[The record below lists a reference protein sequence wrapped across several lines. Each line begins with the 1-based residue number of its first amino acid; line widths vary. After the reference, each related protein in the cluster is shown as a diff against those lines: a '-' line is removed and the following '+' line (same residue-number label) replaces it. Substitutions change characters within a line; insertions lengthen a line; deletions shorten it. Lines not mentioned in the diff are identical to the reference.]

1 MNPFSQKDGSESAWP
16 GARFQG
22 WNPDENER
30 VRLFVLAYL
39 LAGCDFLP
47 AITGLGFER
56 MWECALK
63 SVRAVGIFDS
73 SIFVQDNNDVWH
85 VDIEA
90 CVKLLATIFYC
101 KFEACFMDVCESPGE
116 LLRNVNG
123 KVEEYVKITSF
134 VILKFGTAR
143 ATSVCPTYDSMRL
156 QCRRAN
162 AVLGYWQDGFKE
174 EVPTRDF
181 KGQGWGVDSTVC
193 GNCVALLERSSFP
206 LFPRYSEI
214 EMNTIRRKR

>member
-1 MNPFSQKDGSESAWP
+1 MKVTVEKRVGKETTYIYVNRVFEAICAQKDGSESAWP
-16 GARFQG
+16 AARFRG

-73 SIFVQDNNDVWH
+73 SIFVQDNNDVWN

-90 CVKLLATIFYC
+90 CVKLLATIFYF
-101 KFEACFMDVCESPGE
+101 KYEACFKDVCVSPAE
-116 LLRNVNG
+116 LLRNVHG

-143 ATSVCPTYDSMRL
+143 ATSVRPTYDSMRL

-162 AVLGYWQDGFKE
+162 AVRGYWQDGFKE

-181 KGQGWGVDSTVC
+181 KGQG
-193 GNCVALLERSSFP
+193 
-206 LFPRYSEI
+206 
-214 EMNTIRRKR
+214 